1 MSRTSRDWR
10 PPKYDRVRGRTP
22 DKVNREIDELTASY
36 LSLVGTE
43 PHAIRKRLWE
53 LDREW
58 HVDRALIAA
67 FALVGSAT
75 AQRAFR
81 SSRPGAWRL
90 LFWTQI
96 GFLVHHAI
104 RGWCPPVFLLRRLG
118 FRTDKEIAAE
128 RSALEKRLAVAK
140 GI

>member
-1 MSRTSRDWR
+1 MSRTSRDWH
-10 PPKYDRVRGRTP
+10 PPKYDRVRGKTS
-22 DKVNREIDELTASY
+22 DKVNREIDELTSEY
-36 LSLVGTE
+36 LTLVGTE

-58 HVDRALIAA
+58 DVDRALIAA
-67 FALVGSAT
+67 FSLIGGIT

-81 SSRPGAWRL
+81 STRPGWRL
-90 LFWTQI
+90 LFWTEI

-104 RGWCPPVFLLRRLG
+104 RGWCPPVFALRRLG

-128 RSALEKRLAVAK
+128 RMALEKRLAVAK